1 MNPPVVGGTTLL
13 DEEGCEVK
21 LLEEG
26 SVEVTSL
33 EEEGVGVKQSV
44 KRCIEQTV
52 VTRDPLVG
60 PALIK
65 REWVC

>member
-1 MNPPVVGGTTLL
+1 MNPPGVG
-13 DEEGCEVK
+13 VK

-26 SVEVTSL
+26 SVEVTLL

-44 KRCIEQTV
+44 TRCIEQAV
-52 VTRDPLVG
+52 VTFDPLVR

-65 REWVC
+65 REWIC

>member
-26 SVEVTSL
+26 SVEVTLL
-33 EEEGVGVKQSV
+33 ELLLKEEGVGV
-44 KRCIEQTV
+44 
-52 VTRDPLVG
+52 
-60 PALIK
+60 
-65 REWVC
+65 

>member
-1 MNPPVVGGTTLL
+1 MNPPEVGRTTLL

-26 SVEVTSL
+26 SV
-33 EEEGVGVKQSV
+33 GVKQSV
-44 KRCIEQTV
+44 ELCIEQTV
-52 VTRDPLVG
+52 VTFDPLVG

-65 REWVC
+65 REWIC

>member
-1 MNPPVVGGTTLL
+1 MNPPGVG
-13 DEEGCEVK
+13 VK

-26 SVEVTSL
+26 SVEVTLL
-33 EEEGVGVKQSV
+33 EEEGVGVKQTV
-44 KRCIEQTV
+44 ERCIEQTV

-65 REWVC
+65 REWIC